1 MDLKKSKFF
10 SVLLEHFVERKPL
23 SISEECTSNCSI
35 SIELHLISHYF
46 DRDRS
51 PLDVI
56 SFPSMLC
63 VNTAAHTMMSR
74 LKCYLVTS
82 NKTISTID
90 ELGIRL

>member
-1 MDLKKSKFF
+1 MDLKNSKFF
-10 SVLLEHFVERKPL
+10 SVLLEHFV
-23 SISEECTSNCSI
+23 ECTSNCSI

>member
-23 SISEECTSNCSI
+23 YFSSNCSI

-56 SFPSMLC
+56 SFPLMLC
-63 VNTAAHTMMSR
+63 VNTAAH
-74 LKCYLVTS
+74 
-82 NKTISTID
+82 ND
-90 ELGIRL
+90 E